1 MDPPRNFQAKFSYHK
16 HLCPVFLNA
25 LYFLYVLT
33 VSSLPTE
40 RCSTAK
46 YLKLH
51 HPTGYIA
58 SVVTEET
65 GCGSQQNPWV
75 ITAQPGQKINI
86 TLFDFGISGSFNT
99 SSNPGTITAGN
110 SNKRTNYP
118 VYCQQYARIEEK
130 DVARSTIVCGGERR
144 EKNVY
149 ISVTNEVEVHVMNRR
164 TIGQHQYFL
173 LKYNGNIMISFLL
186 FHCGSI

>member
-1 MDPPRNFQAKFSYHK
+1 M
-16 HLCPVFLNA
+16 
-25 LYFLYVLT
+25 
-33 VSSLPTE
+33 SSLPAE
-40 RCSTAK
+40 RCSTPK

-75 ITAQPGQKINI
+75 ITAQAGQKINI

-99 SSNPGTITAGN
+99 SSNPGPITAGN

-164 TIGQHQYFL
+164 TFGQQHYFI
-173 LKYNGNIMISFLL
+173 LKYNGKNYSFYLTVTVL
-186 FHCGSI
+186 GGLICKEIILRNGFNPVEDDNS

>member
-1 MDPPRNFQAKFSYHK
+1 M
-16 HLCPVFLNA
+16 
-25 LYFLYVLT
+25 
-33 VSSLPTE
+33 SSLPAE

-75 ITAQPGQKINI
+75 ITAQAGQKINI
-86 TLFDFGISGSFNT
+86 TLFDFGISGNFNT
-99 SSNPGTITAGN
+99 SSNPGAITAGN

-164 TIGQHQYFL
+164 TIGQQHYFI
-173 LKYNGNIMISFLL
+173 LKYNGKSYSFL
-186 FHCGSI
+186 SSDD